1 MENKGIKK
9 APATGE
15 DWTATISTS
24 ESLSLF
30 IQEVP
35 QKSEKKH
42 AINWDTVMKK
52 HWGFNPLTLTL
63 CWKWLKPETIA
74 ESTKALG
81 IFFSPKEA
89 SNKAQHNHL
98 ISIYQL
104 ECSEGEVAAE
114 AHSVN
119 WKLPNHQ
126 HPTLVLMTKLLP
138 NHLGC
143 IEVTKPINSVLE
155 TSYWTHVVNSNS
167 KYISLISF
175 TNPPPKKTLA
185 HWLIYLFLKVQLPLF
200 PLNGLSKDSASESG
214 WAETPK
220 SAGWTSTWNVVETL
234 GGRV

>member
-1 MENKGIKK
+1 MCKTYGKLQGLRK
-9 APATGE
+9 
-15 DWTATISTS
+15 
-24 ESLSLF
+24 
-30 IQEVP
+30 QP
-35 QKSEKKH
+35 QLERIGLQQYQLLKTPHFSFRRYPRKVKKH
-42 AINWDTVMKK
+42 AIKWYTVMKK

-63 CWKWLKPETIA
+63 CWKLLKQETIA

-98 ISIYQL
+98 ISIYEL

-126 HPTLVLMTKLLP
+126 NPTLVLMTKILP

-155 TSYWTHVVNSNS
+155 TSYWTHLVNSNS
-167 KYISLISF
+167 KYISWISF
-175 TNPPPKKTLA
+175 TNPPKK
-185 HWLIYLFLKVQLPLF
+185 IPNI
-200 PLNGLSKDSASESG
+200 LNKFTCLSWPIDL
-214 WAETPK
+214 
-220 SAGWTSTWNVVETL
+220 STFF
-234 GGRV
+234 